1 MDPSDAKI
9 QSSWRHSPCFFLFL
23 TFYVFVKLQ
32 NLLNNYVNKEMKQY
46 LELEELCYITNH
58 IIYYKEL
65 QMIFYFQLLSLIQSD
80 YS

>member
-1 MDPSDAKI
+1 
-9 QSSWRHSPCFFLFL
+9 
-23 TFYVFVKLQ
+23 
-32 NLLNNYVNKEMKQY
+32 MKQY
-46 LELEELCYITNH
+46 LELEELSYITNH